1 MSKHI
6 KTSRWS
12 RLARVIAG
20 GLLIL
25 AMVLSLTGCR
35 DDNEGLDR
43 LIPDAIKSWG
53 EAQASNDLLSAHELV
68 QKVADAIRNGN
79 DTEMAYKSIPAKQLD
94 SVTLDQFQQYITFL
108 RRGVAGDVTSF
119 AQMSEEEVV
128 EIRTR
133 ILERLPEQQVLVDGL
148 QGFWLYYQVVGR
160 IEEKFGIFVQAPEE
174 GVPSLSGEWI
184 KQILDF
190 KDFSGLYFNA
200 IYTGDEDTMTVLYE
214 PVGLSKDILNL
225 RAERIIDFYQNNI
238 STRSIDFRL
247 VYARIDGIAFE
258 EYGITNPDK
267 TQSNSRTLELIGLPD
282 GRIRI
287 FDILPEV
294 INTKDLQV
302 YFNDKYLL
310 KLGEYDDGE
319 PVRIRSSELESII
332 GAPVLHDDTTC
343 QTATNGS
350 QRLQLQYD
358 GLLLSADGSC
368 FRHSR
373 WNGQITEIILQ
384 SDAYRLGSGLSSGV
398 TEEDILRL
406 YPFINETDYVLTGFS
421 DGGPVQVRFIR
432 EAGIMTAIELKL
444 DPA

>member
-1 MSKHI
+1 M
-6 KTSRWS
+6 S
-12 RLARVIAG
+12 RLVKASKWTRSFRSIVSV
-20 GLLIL
+20 LLIL
-25 AMVLSLTGCR
+25 ALMLSLAGCK

-43 LIPDAIKSWG
+43 LIPDAIRSWG
-53 EAQASNDLLSAHELV
+53 DVQGNNDLFSAHELV
-68 QKVADAIRNGN
+68 QKVADAVRNGN

-94 SVTLDQFQQYITFL
+94 GVTLDQFQQYITFL

-119 AQMSEEEVV
+119 AQMSEEEVA
-128 EIRTR
+128 EIRAK
-133 ILERLPEQQVLVDGL
+133 ILERLPEQQALVDGL

-160 IEEKFGIFVQAPEE
+160 IEEKFGIFVQAPAE

-184 KQILDF
+184 RKILDF

-200 IYTGDEDTMTVLYE
+200 IYTSDEDTMTVLYE
-214 PVGLSKDILNL
+214 PVGLSKDILYL

-247 VYARIDGIAFE
+247 AYARIDGIAFE

-267 TQSNSRTLELIGLPD
+267 TQSSSRTLELIGMPD
-282 GRIRI
+282 GSIRI

-343 QTATNGS
+343 TTATNGS
-350 QRLQLQYD
+350 QRLELQYD

-373 WNGQITEIILQ
+373 WNGQITGIILQ

-398 TEEDILRL
+398 SEEDILRL
-406 YPFINETDYVLTGFS
+406 YPFINETDYTLNGFS

-432 EAGIMTAIELKL
+432 EAGIMTAIELML
-444 DPA
+444 NPS